1 MKVKNKCCKK
11 EIYNYLF
18 SMGVLFLIILFIIKV
33 VLYTIHNFIHPL
45 TTTSPI
51 AAMSVKV
58 IPYVPNYL
66 ILFSGLTLAYLCW
79 DGNEK
84 GVDKHVKRKEF

>member
-1 MKVKNKCCKK
+1 
-11 EIYNYLF
+11 
-18 SMGVLFLIILFIIKV
+18 
-33 VLYTIHNFIHPL
+33 
-45 TTTSPI
+45 
-51 AAMSVKV
+51 MSVKV